1 MLKLSPFFA
10 VLNPVGIRTLDHT
23 VIKIS
28 PRIKIFGVSI
38 INAESIMPWYEISCD
53 SGKKIRCYSSIES
66 AYLDHFS
73 QNIWSV
79 RIKEIRL
86 KPLNSKQLERFLL
99 EILKG
104 LEAGL
109 KLQDVLTYISHHES
123 KSNMALI
130 AKAIKDEIS
139 MGEDFNTCFKQLV
152 ETSLQGYC
160 DLFIQ
165 KSTAE
170 QLFNHLSILYEQ
182 ISQLRRWVIRLQKS
196 LIYPFFVIQLSLI
209 VWLTSQEFNQTTRID
224 IQDNALI
231 YLVISLA
238 QLLILYLCQSSLIL
252 ALVETYFCAFRLN
265 KLFNLLNA
273 SLKAGNHLQ
282 GALILLPTNFNHKQ
296 IKQELL
302 LVYYHLRLGDTYLT
316 SFPTYWFPRES
327 LLALKASCQSG
338 DIVRAIDTASH
349 IHKQRWQKKLK
360 LIETLCPLLGL
371 FIAGIFVSKT
381 LMGIYLPLLN
391 IG

>member
-1 MLKLSPFFA
+1 MSWY
-10 VLNPVGIRTLDHT
+10 
-23 VIKIS
+23 KI
-28 PRIKIFGVSI
+28 
-38 INAESIMPWYEISCD
+38 CD
-53 SGKKIRCYSSIES
+53 ETSQKIRNYPSIES

-73 QNIWSV
+73 QKSWSV
-79 RIKEIRL
+79 KIEKVTL
-86 KPLNSKQLERFLL
+86 KPLNSKQLEKFLL

-130 AKAIKDEIS
+130 ARAIKDEIS

-152 ETSLQGYC
+152 EPSLQGYC

-165 KSTAE
+165 KSTSE
-170 QLFNHLSILYEQ
+170 QLFSHLSILYEQ
-182 ISQLRRWVIRLQKS
+182 ISQLRAWVIRLQKS
-196 LIYPFFVIQLSLI
+196 LFYPFIVIQLSLFI
-209 VWLTSQEFNQTTRID
+209 WLMNQVLSTQNTSDMQKSI
-224 IQDNALI
+224 LI
-231 YLVISLA
+231 YLSISLT
-238 QLLILYLCQSSLIL
+238 QLFILYLFQSSLIL
-252 ALVETYFCAFRLN
+252 GLIEKCFCAFRLN

-302 LVYYHLRLGDTYLT
+302 LVYYHLRLGDTYLI
-316 SFPTYWFPRES
+316 SFPTYWFPKES

-338 DIVRAIDTASH
+338 DIIRAIETASH
-349 IHKQRWQKKLK
+349 IHKQRWQKRLK
-360 LIETLCPLLGL
+360 LIETLCPLIGL
-371 FIAGIFVSKT
+371 CIAGIFVSQT
-381 LMGIYLPLLN
+381 LISIYLPLLN
-391 IG
+391 ID